1 MYETKMSE
9 NRSSHVLTYLASKE
23 WPGNVRE
30 LINFIRR
37 LVLFSQGQQ
46 ISMPVGSQIEG
57 TGDIGQDPQADI
69 SFYKDAKNAVLDQFT
84 RTYVIDI
91 LHTTQGN
98 IFETARKSGLERV
111 SLQKIIRRMGI
122 KAQEFRK

>member
-1 MYETKMSE
+1 MSE
-9 NRSSHVLTYLASKE
+9 NRSSHMLTYPASKE
-23 WPGNVRE
+23 WPGNVRK

-37 LVLFSQGQQ
+37 LVLFFQGQQ

-69 SFYKDAKNAVLDQFT
+69 SFYKDAQNAVLEQFT
-84 RTYVIDI
+84 RTYVTDI

-98 IFETARKSGLERV
+98 ISEAARKSGLERV
-111 SLQKIIRRMGI
+111 SLQKIIRRMGT

>member
-1 MYETKMSE
+1 M
-9 NRSSHVLTYLASKE
+9 LTYPASKE
-23 WPGNVRE
+23 WPGNVCE

-37 LVLFSQGQQ
+37 LVLFFQGQQ

-57 TGDIGQDPQADI
+57 AGDIGQDPQADF
-69 SFYKDAKNAVLDQFT
+69 SFYKDAQNAVLDQFT
-84 RTYVIDI
+84 RTYVTDI

-98 IFETARKSGLERV
+98 ISEAARKSGLERV
-111 SLQKIIRRMGI
+111 SLQKIIRRMGT